1 MLRHNVPVRR
11 DLDQIA
17 ANYGFDWK
25 DQNGN
30 DKSDFYRADLNYKF

>member
-17 ANYGFDWK
+17 ADNGFD
-25 DQNGN
+25 
-30 DKSDFYRADLNYKF
+30 

>member
-17 ANYGFDWK
+17 ANGF
-25 DQNGN
+25 
-30 DKSDFYRADLNYKF
+30 API